1 MVFLLLTRL
10 LPSSL
15 KGTHWWNVGQ
25 LCTAYVHW
33 VRLFSFPGS
42 TPVCGLLFFTGRT
55 CADNYPRS
63 SWKKKPT
70 HTGVD
75 PGKLNERTHWQHLTP
90 LMTSRLVCIAYKCCN
105 WVLYFQQSYWDTK
118 VPNSYATNCD
128 VINTII
134 YSAIVHCKS
143 IRVYMLVRLYV
154 YFVLRYTCIGGKEL
168 FELIKP
174 CFVLSGSFPR
184 Q

>member
-1 MVFLLLTRL
+1 MKVVQWLERLFVKSLWVFFLLLTRL

-63 SWKKKPT
+63 SWKKNPT

-75 PGKLNERTHWQHLTP
+75 PGKLNERTHCKLC
-90 LMTSRLVCIAYKCCN
+90 SN
-105 WVLYFQQSYWDTK
+105 WVQTTSILSDPPPAHVYFPYDGGQNRQTEFPATPGSTSLLNTFCIKSQDECE
-118 VPNSYATNCD
+118 VPQNAGNTIEHRDTNCID
-128 VINTII
+128 VI
-134 YSAIVHCKS
+134 
-143 IRVYMLVRLYV
+143 
-154 YFVLRYTCIGGKEL
+154 YTCPHL
-168 FELIKP
+168 
-174 CFVLSGSFPR
+174 
-184 Q
+184 